1 MVMSKTITVRV
12 TDYEFTLL
20 NQKAQDRGVTISSLL
35 RSLALAD
42 NSLSRIDKQGLYIYL
57 NRIKD
62 SAQQLN
68 MEFDD
73 DRIGAIIKEADEL
86 WKSLN

>member
-1 MVMSKTITVRV
+1 MSRIITVRF
-12 TDYEFTLL
+12 TDDEVSLL
-20 NQKAQDRGVTISSLL
+20 KQKAKDRGVTISSLI

-42 NSLSRIDKQGLYIYL
+42 RGLSIIDKQGLYIYL

-62 SAQQLN
+62 SARQLN
-68 MEFDD
+68 NDFDD
-73 DRIGAIIKEADEL
+73 ERAESIIKEADEL

>member
-1 MVMSKTITVRV
+1 MSRIITVRF
-12 TDYEFTLL
+12 TDDEASLL
-20 NQKAQDRGVTISSLL
+20 KQKAQDRGVTISSLL

-62 SAQQLN
+62 NAQQLD

>member
-1 MVMSKTITVRV
+1 MVMSRTITVRV

-20 NQKAQDRGVTISSLL
+20 KQKAQDMGVTISSLL

-62 SAQQLN
+62 SARQLN
-68 MEFDD
+68 NDFDD
-73 DRIGAIIKEADEL
+73 ERAESIIKEADKL

>member
-1 MVMSKTITVRV
+1 MSRIITVRF
-12 TDYEFTLL
+12 TDDEVSLL
-20 NQKAQDRGVTISSLL
+20 KQKAQDRGVTISSLL

-42 NSLSRIDKQGLYIYL
+42 NGFSRIDKQGLYIYL

-62 SAQQLN
+62 NAQQLH